1 MTVRGFV
8 VLAAVIGAAIWGL
21 PVAKEKFLASGA
33 PPTAAATQ
41 ACLNRVRGFR
51 AAAVSATGAD
61 GALALRTPSNAAA
74 VRFFASGDDA
84 GFAENDAIEAAQR
97 AGRSGSDVVRRID
110 HTVVVVWNDAPFGTE
125 EVALEGCI
133 G

>member
-1 MTVRGFV
+1 MTVRGFLLLV
-8 VLAAVIGAAIWGL
+8 AVLGAAIWGL
-21 PVAKEKFLASGA
+21 PAAKEKFLASGA

-41 ACLNRVRGFR
+41 PCLNGVQGFR
-51 AAAVSATGAD
+51 AGAVSVPNAD
-61 GALALRTPSNAAA
+61 GAIALATPANSASL
-74 VRFFASGDDA
+74 RFFGSGDDA

-97 AGRSGSDVVRRID
+97 AGRSGTDVVRRVK
-110 HTVVVVWNDAPFGTE
+110 HTVVVVWSQPPLGNE